1 MFQRLCLA
9 FILAASSCLPSAWAA
24 LPAANI
30 ISIHGSGQFR
40 TGERADWSA
49 AKVEQE
55 LLAGHF
61 VRTGE
66 YSRMGLLFSD
76 RTQLRLNEKTVLQIK
91 DAGAQTRLRLEAG
104 RAWTQSRTL
113 PNKLYMETP
122 SATAAIRGTDWDLEV
137 DASGRAVLTVLS
149 GEVEFFN
156 DFGRILVRQNE
167 AAEARVGRAPSKMV
181 FVRPRDRVQWV
192 TSHSVDPLRHVSLSG
207 RGLAELEPALA
218 SAPPAGKGRLLAD
231 LGRWQEAE
239 SAMRA
244 ATGANGG
251 FADPVGAGYAALR
264 RGRLDEART
273 LFDRSGPVQG
283 RDAELLALGHASLNI
298 LAEEFAPAFAALT
311 ALTRDTQIG
320 QPAPYLLLADLA
332 VFAGDLD
339 RASAYL
345 QQGLARFPDDAR
357 LHSALARTYLLADER
372 GKSREAIASAHRGDG
387 KSIEAALAAGD
398 LARIEGH
405 VLAAARAYDQAVSL
419 KPADDRGWYGLGR
432 VHTEREDVSLGR
444 RNLARALE
452 LNPRGAGYQGELGT
466 LESFANNFAGARKA
480 FDAAL
485 AQNPDDYVALTGLG
499 LLELKLGN
507 TEAALNAFLRAGL
520 MEPRYARARIY
531 TAVAYYQTGKVSE
544 ALDELRRASQLD
556 DKDPMPHFLASIIYT
571 DTLRPGLAIE
581 SARTALRLLP
591 NLKSLNQL
599 ANDQQG
605 LTNLGQAFA
614 FLGMEEWAQRYA
626 QDSYYPFW
634 AGSHLFLADRHA
646 GLFTKN
652 SELFQG
658 FLADPTVF
666 GGSNRFQTLIPK
678 PVHNFSASMR
688 VTSARDLV
696 HGTSPQIQASGFA
709 NSVVPFAYFVE
720 HERFNL
726 KFDEGPYDQRTTTVG
741 LGLAPRHDLGMF
753 FFADQSG
760 LDTDTANPSYT
771 LKQKLDAKRVDFGL
785 HYKFSPESQLWFK
798 AGRFDSQ
805 DDVAGTFNG
814 VPITSDV
821 QVRQPEWGFRH
832 TFAAGNGHELTW
844 GFEQGTRAT
853 ASDYYDN
860 TLAPALLFLS
870 DFDYRERSRD
880 AYVSDRWHVGPN
892 LLLQGDLAY
901 QRHRRSADYAN
912 YAILFGA
919 PVPLGAAGDGF
930 SHSRLMP
937 RLGMAYRFDDG
948 PQIRL
953 AYQRW
958 LRPSLFSSL
967 GPVATAGIPLEDR
980 LVMRGGE
987 LTRLRAQLEWE
998 YSRQSFVTAYLDH
1011 KEIDNNRFRLT
1022 PFALNELESL
1032 SKLRPRRLGALANDD
1047 MLEFVNTPEYDG
1059 GRIRSGGVALNHLL
1073 TERWGVFGRYVATSS
1088 RNTGSAFKGNRVPY
1102 LPRHTAAFGATWASP
1117 DGWYFVSRLVHRS
1130 SRFRD
1135 EANLA
1140 ELKPGWSGA
1149 FDLFWQSRD
1158 KQWLFRL
1165 SADDA
1170 FDRNRP
1176 TQYTAE
1182 MNLRF

>member
-1 MFQRLCLA
+1 MFMRLCLA
-9 FILAASSCLPSAWAA
+9 FMLATVCGFPSAWAA
-24 LPAANI
+24 QSAANI
-30 ISIHGSGQFR
+30 TSIHGTGQFR
-40 TGERADWSA
+40 TGETAGWSP
-49 AKVEQE
+49 AKVEQALE
-55 LLAGHF
+55 AGHF

-91 DAGAQTRLRLEAG
+91 EAGAQTRLRLDAG

-137 DASGRAVLTVLS
+137 DESGRAMLTVLS

-156 DFGRILVRQNE
+156 DFGRIVVQRNE
-167 AAEARVGRAPSKMV
+167 SAEARVGRAPTKLV

-192 TSHSVDPLRHVSLSG
+192 TSHSVDPLRHISLSG
-207 RGLAELEPALA
+207 RPLGELEPALA
-218 SAPPAGKGRLLAD
+218 SAAPAEKGRLLAD

-239 SAMRA
+239 AAMRA
-244 ATGANGG
+244 PGGANGG
-251 FADPVGAGYAALR
+251 FVDPIGAGYAALR
-264 RGRLDEART
+264 RGQPEEAQT
-273 LFDRSGPVQG
+273 LFDRGGPLQG
-283 RDAELLALGHASLNI
+283 RDAELLALGRASVRI
-298 LAEEFAPAFAALT
+298 LAEEFGPAFAALT
-311 ALTRDTQIG
+311 ALTREAQLA

-332 VFAGDLD
+332 VFAGDLEK
-339 RASAYL
+339 AAAYL
-345 QQGLARFPDDAR
+345 QQGLARFPGDAR
-357 LHSALARTYLLADER
+357 LHSALAATHLMADER
-372 GKSREAIASAHRGDG
+372 GKSREAIASARKQDG
-387 KSIEAALAAGD
+387 NSLEAALAAGE
-398 LARIEGH
+398 LARIEGDGG
-405 VLAAARAYDQAVSL
+405 AAARAYEQAVAL

-432 VHTEREDVSLGR
+432 VHTEREDVSQGR
-444 RNLARALE
+444 RNLGRALE
-452 LNPRGAGYQGELGT
+452 LNPRGAGYQGERGT
-466 LESFANNFAGARKA
+466 LESFANNFTEARKA

-499 LLELKLGN
+499 LLELKQGN

-520 MEPRYARARIY
+520 MEPRYARARLY
-531 TAVAYYQTGKVSE
+531 TAVAYYQGGRVQQ
-544 ALDELRRASQLD
+544 ALDELARASELD

-581 SARTALRLLP
+581 SARKALRLLP

-634 AGSHLFLADRHA
+634 AGSHLFLADRYA

-666 GGSNRFQTLIPK
+666 GGSNRFQTLLPK

-688 VTSARDLV
+688 VTSAHDLV

-726 KFDEGPYDQRTTTVG
+726 KFDEGPFDQRTTTVG

-760 LDTDTANPSYT
+760 LNTDAANSSYT
-771 LKQKLDAKRVDFGL
+771 LNQKLDAKRVDFGL
-785 HYKFSPESQLWFK
+785 HYKFSPDSQAWFK
-798 AGRFDSQ
+798 AGRFGSE

-832 TFAAGNGHELTW
+832 TFMAGSGHEITW
-844 GFEQGTRAT
+844 GFEQGTRTT
-853 ASDYYDN
+853 ASAYYDN
-860 TLAPALLFLS
+860 TLAPVLLLLS
-870 DFDYRERSRD
+870 DYDYRETSRD
-880 AYVSDRWHVGPN
+880 AFVSDRWRASPN

-919 PVPLGAAGDGF
+919 PLLLGTTGENF

-953 AYQRW
+953 AFQRW

-998 YSRQSFVTAYLDH
+998 YSRQSFLTAYLDH
-1011 KEIDNNRFRLT
+1011 KKIDNNRFRLT

-1032 SKLRPRRLGALANDD
+1032 TKLRPRRLGALANDD

-1059 GRIRSGGVALNHLL
+1059 GRIQSGGIALNHLL
-1073 TERWGVFGRYVATSS
+1073 TDRWGVFGRYVATSS
-1088 RNTGSAFKGNRVPY
+1088 RNTGSAFRGNKVPY
-1102 LPRHTAAFGATWASP
+1102 LPRHTVAFGATWASP
-1117 DGWYFVSRLVHRS
+1117 DGWYFVSRLVRRS
-1130 SRFRD
+1130 SRFSD
-1135 EANLA
+1135 EANLVA
-1140 ELKPGWSGA
+1140 LKPGWSGA

-1182 MNLRF
+1182 VNLRF